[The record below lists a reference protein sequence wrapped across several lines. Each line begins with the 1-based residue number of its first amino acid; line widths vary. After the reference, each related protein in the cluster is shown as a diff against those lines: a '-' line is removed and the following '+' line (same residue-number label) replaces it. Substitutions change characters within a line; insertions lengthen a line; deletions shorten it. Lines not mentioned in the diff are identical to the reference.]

1 MNWEALLS
9 KVWDC
14 PVFAVAG
21 IFIKDVGDGIESLLI
36 KLYVNAG
43 LRATLSVLEISFL
56 DEFKK
61 LEQWSEKGRDN

>member
-1 MNWEALLS
+1 M
-9 KVWDC
+9 
-14 PVFAVAG
+14 FAVAG
-21 IFIKDVGDGIESLLI
+21 IFIKDVSDGIESLLI